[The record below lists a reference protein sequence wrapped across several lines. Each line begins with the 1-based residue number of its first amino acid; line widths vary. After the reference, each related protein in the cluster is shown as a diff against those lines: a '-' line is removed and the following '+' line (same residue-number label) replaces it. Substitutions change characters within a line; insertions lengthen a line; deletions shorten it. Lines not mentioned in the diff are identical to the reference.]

1 MCEHISGGV
10 NIYLYEYVSLLAH
23 EYVVCVCVYVI
34 LNQSAGGGGG
44 VDKNWKRE
52 GVVGNIEGLHKIERL
67 APIFQLLPPPP
78 IPGFPPFL
86 VKISHPPNYSH
97 FWKIPSPTIVYEERR
112 FGLCDSFL

>member
-44 VDKNWKRE
+44 VDKN
-52 GVVGNIEGLHKIERL
+52 
-67 APIFQLLPPPP
+67 
-78 IPGFPPFL
+78 
-86 VKISHPPNYSH
+86 
-97 FWKIPSPTIVYEERR
+97 
-112 FGLCDSFL
+112 